1 MACLKMFKR
10 SVSNYDMFVCAFAAI
25 WLSHEYVLFFFFN
38 VPQMEVQIDD
48 SMKYSGKQIS

>member
-1 MACLKMFKR
+1 MACFKMFER

-25 WLSHEYVLFFFFN
+25 WLSHEYFFFFN
-38 VPQMEVQIDD
+38 VPQMEVQIAD